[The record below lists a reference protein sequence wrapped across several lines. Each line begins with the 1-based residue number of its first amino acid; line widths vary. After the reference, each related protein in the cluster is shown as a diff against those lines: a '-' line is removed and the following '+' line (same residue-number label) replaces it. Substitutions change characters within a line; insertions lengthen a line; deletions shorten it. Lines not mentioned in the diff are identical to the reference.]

1 MSVRSNVNSRRI
13 EFQIDPTSMLTL
25 WVTLPAESCKTADA
39 RTAFFDRL
47 GERVGSSPA
56 IKWYALANVL
66 PYGAGPQQPL
76 AISGRELG
84 DTAPIVSVVAA
95 SENYFQVLGVPLVSG
110 RAFTPVDG
118 MPGREAAIVNQRFVR
133 MFFSDQEPIGAHPY
147 RQRRNA
153 LARDRRRRDDGAAA
167 GRRARCGSSRV
178 PHIRTAR
185 PRAAVSSSREG
196 RRIPLRLSRCF
207 EARSNA
213 SI

>member
-1 MSVRSNVNSRRI
+1 MAFTIDGRVLAVTIGVCVVSVFACGLPSALHVAKVDLRDTLTESGSTATVARPTRRWIAALLAAEFAVTLVLISLAVMSVRSNVNSRRT

-25 WVTLPAESCKTADA
+25 WVTLPAESYKTADA

-56 IKWYALANVL
+56 IKSYALANVL

-110 RAFTPVDG
+110 RAFTRS
-118 MPGREAAIVNQRFVR
+118 GR
-133 MFFSDQEPIGAHPY
+133 H
-147 RQRRNA
+147 
-153 LARDRRRRDDGAAA
+153 
-167 GRRARCGSSRV
+167 
-178 PHIRTAR
+178 
-185 PRAAVSSSREG
+185 
-196 RRIPLRLSRCF
+196 
-207 EARSNA
+207 ARS
-213 SI
+213 